1 MLAGTAAAQAVEMA
15 IANATAFE
23 RAELL
28 ELARDFARREL
39 APRVVALDAGDLDA
53 IGGCW
58 RQIAELGLDRALL
71 TEEHGG
77 AELEVADFLA
87 VIDELAAGDGGIA
100 LCVLLSNAALAAV
113 GAETRTSIRG
123 GARWVL
129 VPGAREVETDGAGSP
144 LAGGLTGVLGAY
156 GADGVVLLGDAP
168 AAIAA
173 DASGLTCVRDE
184 TQMGLR
190 GAPMAD
196 LAIDGVA
203 ARSIPP
209 ASGNP
214 VVRESVTLLR
224 AGMAAIARGITRS
237 AYEVA
242 LQYARERYQGG
253 VPIIRH
259 DAVSDMLAAMAVRV
273 TPPLPATTDERQALA
288 AKVALTEAA
297 VATSTDAV
305 QVFGGTGYMCETGI
319 EKLMR
324 DAMYCTQ
331 FPESNW
337 VARDQLMQDE
347 RRSAHTSR

>member
-1 MLAGTAAAQAVEMA
+1 MA
-15 IANATAFE
+15 IANATALE

-39 APRVVALDAGDLDA
+39 APRAVAFDAGDVDA

-58 RQIAELGLDRALL
+58 RQLAELGLDRALL
-71 TEEHGG
+71 AEEHGG

-113 GAETRTSIRG
+113 GAETLMSVPG

-129 VPGAREVETDGAGSP
+129 VPGVREVEADGVGSP
-144 LAGGLTGVLGAY
+144 LDGHLTGVLGAY

-168 AAIAA
+168 AAIPAG
-173 DASGLTCVRDE
+173 ASGLTCVRDE
-184 TQMGLR
+184 TQMGLC
-190 GAPMAD
+190 GAPMAE
-196 LAIDGVA
+196 LTIDGVA
-203 ARSIPP
+203 ARSTRP
-209 ASGNP
+209 ASGHP
-214 VVRESVTLLR
+214 VVRESLTLVR
-224 AGMAAIARGITRS
+224 AGTAAIARGIARS
-237 AYEVA
+237 ACKMA
-242 LQYARERYQGG
+242 LQYARERHQGG
-253 VPIIRH
+253 GPIIRY

-273 TPPLPATTDERQALA
+273 TPPLPAAATDERQALA

-297 VATSTDAV
+297 VATATDAV
-305 QVFGGTGYMCETGI
+305 QVFGGTGYMRDTGI

-324 DAMYCTQ
+324 DAMCCAL
-331 FPESNW
+331 FPEPNW

-347 RRSAHTSR
+347 RRPTLTSR